1 MRGMEGRM
9 CVEVCGWEGWRRSRN
24 ERDGGWDVCGGVW
37 GGGGGGM
44 RGGMWRCVTV
54 EVGGG

>member
-44 RGGMWRCVTV
+44 RGGM
-54 EVGGG
+54 